1 MHIGEGDNHVPMH
14 KTVCCVLC
22 RRKEERL
29 LKKMQESVGASRGP
43 QSKDDVTSDLPLRH
57 TCSDAPIGDS
67 HQSVNQIDNNSLSRT
82 YDTKNCA
89 SPHVDNAA
97 CKNASNGDNAI
108 QNESNNNSDLATS
121 NKMMTSSNKTMS
133 GLQNSATRKR
143 KEFDGNKLNDRKDY
157 ERDAKI
163 QPHSNG
169 VSKGPAKS
177 KGQHSNDVRTVSNG
191 THTASTQPHTEVKL
205 RERKNATY
213 EEALPD
219 SVRRLSGSY
228 SKYVKAPDRQR
239 HNTTSSTTT
248 KAINTARDARSTG
261 GMHGSGA
268 AFGSNRDMNR
278 LRSTESGLD
287 DVSDDGLSRTS
298 LYGSFRGRDPAGSLK
313 TKDGSFRPR
322 DVTGSLRLRDPTADL
337 QPISDPFLR
346 QRLQGTTNLNVKLTP
361 KDQKMLSRLLAR
373 REQEQQ
379 MSHQRELSHRLW
391 EEERQKAQV
400 KKQMS
405 RPVVQKL
412 EFEKAPANDGKSPR
426 PRADDEFET
435 ASQTAH
441 PLGDNGLTL
450 SGDDS
455 LSPPGDDGLW
465 QLDEEGQARREQQ
478 LTVAERRRM
487 TASCDL
493 ASNDQAVMSSA
504 HPRLDRH
511 HSEQGCNG
519 NDDSVDS
526 SCDPSHSSQKKSKK
540 QLQVALDRKKAV
552 EHNLQEQRQKTD
564 KYLARIIEKQKQD
577 TERVNAAKQD
587 KKLNLAQKLK
597 LRSLSVSEKQQKN
610 ADSTHYI
617 GNDNNN
623 ASSTGSDLKSHT
635 FTKEQSKAQ
644 ADLQSKLEKS
654 RLKQLEMEEELKD
667 WQRQIILYRKMQDKQ
682 AVALATAR
690 MVEKREAAIKE
701 REEKERL
708 QRKNKMKMQAQEDEW
723 KATVKA
729 AIISKDAR
737 SRMVQMEK
745 DAAIKKSREMA
756 NVTRRMRDELRLN
769 TSMNDLDQLSK
780 HVELENRMHLQSP
793 P

>member
-1 MHIGEGDNHVPMH
+1 M
-14 KTVCCVLC
+14 
-22 RRKEERL
+22 
-29 LKKMQESVGASRGP
+29 
-43 QSKDDVTSDLPLRH
+43 
-57 TCSDAPIGDS
+57 
-67 HQSVNQIDNNSLSRT
+67 
-82 YDTKNCA
+82 
-89 SPHVDNAA
+89 
-97 CKNASNGDNAI
+97 
-108 QNESNNNSDLATS
+108 
-121 NKMMTSSNKTMS
+121 
-133 GLQNSATRKR
+133 
-143 KEFDGNKLNDRKDY
+143 
-157 ERDAKI
+157 
-163 QPHSNG
+163 
-169 VSKGPAKS
+169 
-177 KGQHSNDVRTVSNG
+177 
-191 THTASTQPHTEVKL
+191 
-205 RERKNATY
+205 
-213 EEALPD
+213 
-219 SVRRLSGSY
+219 
-228 SKYVKAPDRQR
+228 
-239 HNTTSSTTT
+239 
-248 KAINTARDARSTG
+248 
-261 GMHGSGA
+261 
-268 AFGSNRDMNR
+268 
-278 LRSTESGLD
+278 
-287 DVSDDGLSRTS
+287 
-298 LYGSFRGRDPAGSLK
+298 
-313 TKDGSFRPR
+313 
-322 DVTGSLRLRDPTADL
+322 GSLRLRDPTADL

-373 REQEQQ
+373 REQEQL

-391 EEERQKAQV
+391 EEERQRAKV
-400 KKQMS
+400 KKQTS
-405 RPVVQKL
+405 RPIVQKL
-412 EFEKAPANDGKSPR
+412 EFERAPAIDAKSSR
-426 PRADDEFET
+426 PRVDDEFET
-435 ASQTAH
+435 ASQAGN
-441 PLGDNGLTL
+441 PLGDNGLIL

-493 ASNDQAVMSSA
+493 VSNDQVMMSTA

-511 HSEQGCNG
+511 HSEQGCHG
-519 NDDSVDS
+519 NDDRVDS
-526 SCDPSHSSQKKSKK
+526 FCDPSHNSQKKSKK

-552 EHNLQEQRQKTD
+552 EHNLQEQRQKTE

-597 LRSLSVSEKQQKN
+597 LRSLSASQKQQKN
-610 ADSTHYI
+610 ADSTHYN
-617 GNDNNN
+617 GDDNNN
-623 ASSTGSDLKSHT
+623 ADSASSTGSELKSQT

-667 WQRQIILYRKMQDKQ
+667 WQQQIILYRKMQDKQ

-690 MVEKREAAIKE
+690 LVEKREATIKE

-708 QRKNKMKMQAQEDEW
+708 QRKNKMRMQAQEDEW

-737 SRMVQMEK
+737 SRMIQMEK

-756 NVTRRMRDELRLN
+756 DVTRRMRDELRLN

-780 HVELENRMHLQSP
+780 HVELEYRVRLQSP